1 MQKQKIMLDHF
12 ASGIGSNQS
21 CKWGIEWDLYA
32 AGLSC
37 CLASNELFTLNGHR
51 QRISVSV
58 IARPCNQ
65 PKIFGRKPIF

>member
-32 AGLSC
+32 STYLKEESH
-37 CLASNELFTLNGHR
+37 LAA
-51 QRISVSV
+51 SV
-58 IARPCNQ
+58 
-65 PKIFGRKPIF
+65 